1 MSYKKQTQSIITYLS
16 NHSII
21 YHVYDDCL
29 YIKDICYRKFK
40 KILLKELNVY
50 LYSTSSSYFLYE
62 KLIAFLWKKYNIQ
75 KMK

>member
-1 MSYKKQTQSIITYLS
+1 MHMMI
-16 NHSII
+16 
-21 YHVYDDCL
+21 V